1 MRKSLAHLTLGA
13 TPAENIEAAA
23 AAGFWGV
30 GIRICGRFV
39 GDASFLDIIGDQAE
53 TARLARLA
61 RDAGVVISNIS
72 AFQFYPGLTT
82 DHLRRIVDTAVEL
95 GSDTLVVNC
104 FMPERDKAIELF
116 SAYDEMA
123 GQAGA
128 RIALE
133 YLPYSTI
140 TDLASARAFI
150 TDSGAQNARLL
161 IDALHLDR
169 AGDSLEDLAALPRT
183 ELAFWQICDARKL
196 RGPRPDND
204 ELMREARTARLRLG
218 QGELPLARLMA
229 VLPDD
234 LEVEY
239 EVADASIRH
248 LPPAER
254 ARAAMSDLEQ
264 FLSTAH
270 VAD

>member
-39 GDASFLDIIGDQAE
+39 GDTSFLDIIGDQAE
-53 TARLARLA
+53 TVRLARLS

-82 DHLRRIVDTAVEL
+82 EHLRRVVDTVKEL

-104 FMPERDKAIELF
+104 FMPDREEAIELF

-123 GQAGA
+123 RRAGA

-140 TDLASARAFI
+140 TDLAAARAFI
-150 TDSGAQNARLL
+150 ADSGAKTARLL

-169 AGDSLEDLAALPRT
+169 AGDSLEDLAALPRE
-183 ELAFWQICDARKL
+183 ELAFWQICDAMKL
-196 RGPRPDND
+196 RGPRPGNE
-204 ELMREARTARLRLG
+204 ELMQEARTARLRLG
-218 QGELPLARLMA
+218 QGELPLSGLMA
-229 VLPDD
+229 VLPSD

-264 FLSTAH
+264 FLSAAH